1 MDDDATQP
9 ATQLVM
15 DPRRLGDHVSD
26 LEDDDLT
33 DIFCILHP
41 VSLSALNA
49 VTHIGDVAP
58 EHTVSR
64 ASAPIKIRGGPD
76 ITDPNT
82 MDLAEQGLVSRDI
95 ALRLSAKLIDP
106 LAGYTFGRNTQ
117 RCDFVLRYPT
127 VEGTSRISNVHF
139 RIFITIDGIV
149 MIEDQST
156 NGTVVEGK
164 KLRFKDKENDAP
176 HKHTLSHGS
185 LVSLSM
191 NAPDEDLRFV
201 VRIPQR
207 EGIYED
213 IFSQNLADYF
223 ARMSLLRKNRDAQ
236 VKTDVAGQ
244 APDIFAVQ
252 NYPGGNGHG
261 PDQTLINRRP
271 KEWRGGVK
279 YNKSRVIGKG
289 AFATV
294 YMISAK
300 YDGTVYAAKELEKR
314 RFVKNGILDQK
325 VDQEMRIMSSIK
337 HPNIVQYIEHVD
349 WEDHLYIIMD
359 YVPEGD
365 LGSLVSSRGTLSEVS
380 TKTLAKQM
388 FSALKY
394 LHDKGI
400 THRDIKP
407 DNILVQSFD
416 PFHVKLTDF
425 GLSKRIENEDTFMRT
440 FCGTLLYCAPEV
452 YSEYLS
458 YFLDPADIQAQ
469 ARIKS
474 KKFKRYDQ
482 AVDLWSLAGVLFYC
496 LSGSPPYPAKS
507 GTTYQQLLHSIMR
520 GPLDI
525 RPLQLAGVSE
535 EGIDMIKSMLHN
547 QAPYRPSIEELE
559 ESQWINPGSTRQA
572 DVRLEHT
579 ASQLSIQ
586 DQSDSLGTSD
596 EIDLINAMVDT
607 KNLEI
612 PSSFISGDEGSSG
625 NSEKF
630 AVNNTTSNQPRL
642 FGEVNLSA
650 LRSSGVIPQERLN
663 LPLSDTGDN
672 NTAQSS
678 FVNVDAAP
686 LDFESQN
693 NSYQSSILPGQHG
706 NMPPSHLGT
715 GTAPSLLGAESM
727 VGNLAMNSP
736 SPTTV
741 IDVASPQETFT
752 GAVPDFRESMKSL
765 RRQRDPNGDD
775 EPLAKRAKS
784 SRAIDIELS
793 KTVFWDARDR
803 STHHLDYPV
812 MRNSEYQEAKA
823 LAKMYGEEFK
833 HGESVFE
840 TVVGAYRR
848 SASATP
854 EPPTRAQSEPVAAG
868 GPAKLNRDE
877 RGFSEDRAVLPTG
890 SWINGVPSPE
900 ISQYLPGHSKAA
912 KAASK
917 PEEKPVISNDVFQPP
932 HRILAKLVG
941 TSDSVLPNLT
951 LNITSLFT
959 SWGRGFD
966 NKLRH
971 ADRTDNRIPKYAL
984 KLALWQPG
992 TKPSASPPT
1001 DKDNAYA
1008 FYIAT
1013 KASHGIKVNGI
1024 VLPSH
1029 DCRSPQKS
1037 PAKYWGKLQHGDVVD
1052 VWTQDSNSEVVLRF
1066 RFDCFWGESKEPR
1079 RSGQF
1084 FSAMKEG
1091 PLKDELESFC
1101 QWEESAFF
1109 QAKYDAEVK
1118 AKGIKEG
1125 GK

>member
-1 MDDDATQP
+1 MI
-9 ATQLVM
+9 
-15 DPRRLGDHVSD
+15 
-26 LEDDDLT
+26 LT
-33 DIFCILHP
+33 SC
-41 VSLSALNA
+41 
-49 VTHIGDVAP
+49 
-58 EHTVSR
+58 
-64 ASAPIKIRGGPD
+64 
-76 ITDPNT
+76 
-82 MDLAEQGLVSRDI
+82 Q
-95 ALRLSAKLIDP
+95 
-106 LAGYTFGRNTQ
+106 
-117 RCDFVLRYPT
+117 
-127 VEGTSRISNVHF
+127 
-139 RIFITIDGIV
+139 
-149 MIEDQST
+149 
-156 NGTVVEGK
+156 
-164 KLRFKDKENDAP
+164 
-176 HKHTLSHGS
+176 
-185 LVSLSM
+185 
-191 NAPDEDLRFV
+191 
-201 VRIPQR
+201 
-207 EGIYED
+207 
-213 IFSQNLADYF
+213 
-223 ARMSLLRKNRDAQ
+223 
-236 VKTDVAGQ
+236 
-244 APDIFAVQ
+244 
-252 NYPGGNGHG
+252 
-261 PDQTLINRRP
+261 
-271 KEWRGGVK
+271 
-279 YNKSRVIGKG
+279 
-289 AFATV
+289 
-294 YMISAK
+294 
-300 YDGTVYAAKELEKR
+300 
-314 RFVKNGILDQK
+314 
-325 VDQEMRIMSSIK
+325 
-337 HPNIVQYIEHVD
+337 PNIVQYIEHVD

-365 LGSLVSSRGTLSEVS
+365 LGSLVSSRGSLSEGS

-458 YFLDPADIQAQ
+458 YFLDPADVQSQ
-469 ARIKS
+469 ARVKS

-525 RPLQLAGVSE
+525 RPLQHAGVSE
-535 EGIDMIKSMLHN
+535 EGIKVIKSMLHN
-547 QAPYRPSIEELE
+547 QAPYRPSIEDLE
-559 ESQWINPGSTRQA
+559 ESRWLQPDSAQGEPN
-572 DVRLEHT
+572 LEQT

-612 PSSFISGDEGSSG
+612 PSSFISGDDDGSSG
-625 NSEKF
+625 NSDKF
-630 AVNNTTSNQPRL
+630 AQNTTSNQPRL

-663 LPLSDTGDN
+663 LPLSDDDDN
-672 NTAQSS
+672 NDHTAQSS
-678 FVNVDAAP
+678 FVKVNSAP
-686 LDFESQN
+686 IDFESQN
-693 NSYQSSILPGQHG
+693 NFYESSLLPGQQH
-706 NMPPSHLGT
+706 NMPPSFVPGT

-741 IDVASPQETFT
+741 VDVASPQVTFT
-752 GAVPDFRESMKSL
+752 GAVPDFRESMRSL

-793 KTVFWDARDR
+793 KTVFWDARDK
-803 STHHLDYPV
+803 STHHLDYPT
-812 MRNSEYQEAKA
+812 MLNSEYQEAKA
-823 LAKMYGEEFK
+823 LAKMFGEEFK

-840 TVVGAYRR
+840 TVVGQYRR

-868 GPAKLNRDE
+868 APAKLNRDE
-877 RGFSEDRAVLPTG
+877 RGFSEDGAALSTG
-890 SWINGVPSPE
+890 SWVNGVPSAE
-900 ISQYLPGHSKAA
+900 ISQYLPNHSKAA

-917 PEEKPVISNDVFQPP
+917 PEEKAVVTNDVFQPP

-951 LNITSLFT
+951 LSLTSLFT

-971 ADRTDNRIPKYAL
+971 ADKSDIRVPKYAL

-992 TKPSASPPT
+992 TKPSSSPPT
-1001 DKDNAYA
+1001 DKNNGYA

-1029 DCRSPQKS
+1029 ECREPQKS
-1037 PAKYWGKLQHGDVVD
+1037 PSKYWGKLQHGDIVD

-1079 RSGQF
+1079 RDGPAF
-1084 FSAMKEG
+1084 AAMEEG

-1125 GK
+1125 AK

>member
-1 MDDDATQP
+1 M
-9 ATQLVM
+9 
-15 DPRRLGDHVSD
+15 
-26 LEDDDLT
+26 
-33 DIFCILHP
+33 
-41 VSLSALNA
+41 
-49 VTHIGDVAP
+49 
-58 EHTVSR
+58 
-64 ASAPIKIRGGPD
+64 
-76 ITDPNT
+76 
-82 MDLAEQGLVSRDI
+82 
-95 ALRLSAKLIDP
+95 
-106 LAGYTFGRNTQ
+106 
-117 RCDFVLRYPT
+117 
-127 VEGTSRISNVHF
+127 
-139 RIFITIDGIV
+139 
-149 MIEDQST
+149 
-156 NGTVVEGK
+156 
-164 KLRFKDKENDAP
+164 
-176 HKHTLSHGS
+176 
-185 LVSLSM
+185 
-191 NAPDEDLRFV
+191 
-201 VRIPQR
+201 
-207 EGIYED
+207 
-213 IFSQNLADYF
+213 
-223 ARMSLLRKNRDAQ
+223 
-236 VKTDVAGQ
+236 
-244 APDIFAVQ
+244 Q
-252 NYPGGNGHG
+252 NYTGGNGHG
-261 PDQTLINRRP
+261 PDQTLVNRRP
-271 KEWRGGVK
+271 KEWRGGAK

-294 YMISAK
+294 YLISAK

-314 RFVKNGILDQK
+314 RFVKNGIMDQK

-337 HPNIVQYIEHVD
+337 HVSLSSIIAVSVHGTNKRQPNIVQYIEHVD

-365 LGSLVSSRGTLSEVS
+365 LGSLVSARGTLSEGS
-380 TKTLAKQM
+380 AKTLATQM

-458 YFLDPADIQAQ
+458 YFLDPAEMQ
-469 ARIKS
+469 RTKN

-482 AVDLWSLAGVLFYC
+482 AVDLWSLAGVLFYT

-525 RPLQLAGVSE
+525 RPLQHAGVSE
-535 EGIDMIKSMLHN
+535 DGIAVIKSMLHN

-559 ESQWINPGSTRQA
+559 ESRWLQPESVLGGESN
-572 DVRLEHT
+572 LEHT

-596 EIDLINAMVDT
+596 EIDLINAMADT

-612 PSSFISGDEGSSG
+612 PSSFISGDDGSSG

-630 AVNNTTSNQPRL
+630 AHNAASNQPRL

-650 LRSSGVIPQERLN
+650 LRSSGVIAQERLN
-663 LPLSDTGDN
+663 LPLSDDTGDD

-678 FVNVDAAP
+678 FVKVEAAP
-686 LDFESQN
+686 LNFESQN
-693 NSYQSSILPGQHG
+693 NFYESSILPGQHQ
-706 NMPPSHLGT
+706 NMPPSTAGT

-736 SPTTV
+736 SPTTAV
-741 IDVASPQETFT
+741 DVASPQVTFT
-752 GAVPDFRESMKSL
+752 GAVPDFRESMRSL
-765 RRQRDPNGDD
+765 RRQRDPNADE

-803 STHHLDYPV
+803 STHHLDYPI
-812 MRNSEYQEAKA
+812 MMSSEYQEAKA
-823 LAKMYGEEFK
+823 LARMYGEEFK

-840 TVVGAYRR
+840 TVVGAYRK

-854 EPPTRAQSEPVAAG
+854 EPQTRAQSEPVATG

-877 RGFSEDRAVLPTG
+877 RGFSEDGAVLPMG
-890 SWINGVPSPE
+890 SWVNGVPSPE
-900 ISQYLPGHSKAA
+900 ISQYLPGYSKAA
-912 KAASK
+912 KASSK

-941 TSDSVLPNLT
+941 TPDSVLPKLT

-971 ADRTDNRIPKYAL
+971 ADIKDIRVPKYAL

-992 TKPSASPPT
+992 TKPSSSPPT
-1001 DKDNAYA
+1001 DKENAYG

-1013 KASHGIKVNGI
+1013 KASYGIKVNGI

-1029 DCRSPQKS
+1029 ECRSPQTS
-1037 PAKYWGKLQHGDVVD
+1037 PSKYWGRLQHGDIVD

-1079 RSGQF
+1079 QNGQF
-1084 FSAMKEG
+1084 FSAMREG

>member
-1 MDDDATQP
+1 
-9 ATQLVM
+9 
-15 DPRRLGDHVSD
+15 
-26 LEDDDLT
+26 
-33 DIFCILHP
+33 
-41 VSLSALNA
+41 
-49 VTHIGDVAP
+49 
-58 EHTVSR
+58 
-64 ASAPIKIRGGPD
+64 
-76 ITDPNT
+76 
-82 MDLAEQGLVSRDI
+82 
-95 ALRLSAKLIDP
+95 
-106 LAGYTFGRNTQ
+106 
-117 RCDFVLRYPT
+117 
-127 VEGTSRISNVHF
+127 
-139 RIFITIDGIV
+139 
-149 MIEDQST
+149 
-156 NGTVVEGK
+156 
-164 KLRFKDKENDAP
+164 
-176 HKHTLSHGS
+176 
-185 LVSLSM
+185 
-191 NAPDEDLRFV
+191 
-201 VRIPQR
+201 
-207 EGIYED
+207 
-213 IFSQNLADYF
+213 
-223 ARMSLLRKNRDAQ
+223 
-236 VKTDVAGQ
+236 
-244 APDIFAVQ
+244 
-252 NYPGGNGHG
+252 
-261 PDQTLINRRP
+261 
-271 KEWRGGVK
+271 
-279 YNKSRVIGKG
+279 
-289 AFATV
+289 
-294 YMISAK
+294 
-300 YDGTVYAAKELEKR
+300 
-314 RFVKNGILDQK
+314 
-325 VDQEMRIMSSIK
+325 
-337 HPNIVQYIEHVD
+337 
-349 WEDHLYIIMD
+349 MD

-525 RPLQLAGVSE
+525 RPLQHAGVSE
-535 EGIDMIKSMLHN
+535 DCIKVIKSMLHN

-559 ESQWINPGSTRQA
+559 ESQWINPGSTREA

-612 PSSFISGDEGSSG
+612 PSSFISGDDDSSG

-630 AVNNTTSNQPRL
+630 ATNNTTSNQPRL

-663 LPLSDTGDN
+663 LPLSDNTGNDN
-672 NTAQSS
+672 TTQSS

-686 LDFESQN
+686 LDFESQSN
-693 NSYQSSILPGQHG
+693 FYQSSIHPGQHG
-706 NMPPSHLGT
+706 DMPPSTIGT

-741 IDVASPQETFT
+741 IDIASPQETFT

-765 RRQRDPNGDD
+765 RRQRDPNGDE

-784 SRAIDIELS
+784 SRAIDMELS

-803 STHHLDYPV
+803 STHHLDYPI

-868 GPAKLNRDE
+868 GPARLNRDE
-877 RGFSEDRAVLPTG
+877 RGFSEDGAVLPTG
-890 SWINGVPSPE
+890 SWVNGVPSPE

-971 ADRTDNRIPKYAL
+971 GDRTDNRVPKYAL

-992 TKPSASPPT
+992 TQPSASPPT
-1001 DKDNAYA
+1001 DKNNAYG

-1037 PAKYWGKLQHGDVVD
+1037 PAKYWGKLQHGDIVD
-1052 VWTQDSNSEVVLRF
+1052 VWTQDSNSDVVLRF

-1079 RSGQF
+1079 RNGQF

>member
-1 MDDDATQP
+1 M
-9 ATQLVM
+9 
-15 DPRRLGDHVSD
+15 
-26 LEDDDLT
+26 
-33 DIFCILHP
+33 
-41 VSLSALNA
+41 
-49 VTHIGDVAP
+49 
-58 EHTVSR
+58 
-64 ASAPIKIRGGPD
+64 
-76 ITDPNT
+76 
-82 MDLAEQGLVSRDI
+82 
-95 ALRLSAKLIDP
+95 
-106 LAGYTFGRNTQ
+106 
-117 RCDFVLRYPT
+117 
-127 VEGTSRISNVHF
+127 
-139 RIFITIDGIV
+139 
-149 MIEDQST
+149 
-156 NGTVVEGK
+156 
-164 KLRFKDKENDAP
+164 
-176 HKHTLSHGS
+176 
-185 LVSLSM
+185 
-191 NAPDEDLRFV
+191 
-201 VRIPQR
+201 
-207 EGIYED
+207 
-213 IFSQNLADYF
+213 QN
-223 ARMSLLRKNRDAQ
+223 N
-236 VKTDVAGQ
+236 
-244 APDIFAVQ
+244 
-252 NYPGGNGHG
+252 PGGNGHG
-261 PDQTLINRRP
+261 PDQTLISRRP
-271 KEWRGGVK
+271 KEWRGGAK

-300 YDGTVYAAKELEKR
+300 YDGTIYAAKELEKR

-325 VDQEMRIMSSIK
+325 VDQEMRIMSSIR
-337 HPNIVQYIEHVD
+337 HVSLSAIMLTYVDGSNGCQPNIVQYIEHVD

-365 LGSLVSSRGTLSEVS
+365 LGSLVSNRGTLSEVS
-380 TKTLAKQM
+380 AKTLASQM

-394 LHDKGI
+394 LHEKGI

-458 YFLDPADIQAQ
+458 YFLDPADVQ
-469 ARIKS
+469 RTKN

-482 AVDLWSLAGVLFYC
+482 AVDLWSLAGVLFYT

-520 GPLDI
+520 TPLDI
-525 RPLQLAGVSE
+525 RPLQHAGVSE
-535 EGIDMIKSMLHN
+535 DGIRVIKSMLHN

-559 ESQWINPGSTRQA
+559 ESRWLQPESAREEGSN
-572 DVRLEHT
+572 LEHT

-612 PSSFISGDEGSSG
+612 PSSIISGDSGSSG

-630 AVNNTTSNQPRL
+630 AQNTTSNQPRL

-663 LPLSDTGDN
+663 LPLSDDTDN
-672 NTAQSS
+672 DNTVQSS
-678 FVNVDAAP
+678 FVKVESTP

-693 NSYQSSILPGQHG
+693 NFYQSSILLGQDG
-706 NMPPSHLGT
+706 NMPPSVAGT

-736 SPTTV
+736 SPTAV
-741 IDVASPQETFT
+741 VEIASPQVTFT
-752 GAVPDFRESMKSL
+752 GAVPDFRESMRSL

-803 STHHLDYPV
+803 STHHLDYPI
-812 MRNSEYQEAKA
+812 MTNSEYQEAKA
-823 LAKMYGEEFK
+823 LAKMFGEEFK

-840 TVVGAYRR
+840 TVVGVYRR

-868 GPAKLNRDE
+868 AQAKLNRDE
-877 RGFSEDRAVLPTG
+877 RGFSEDGAALPTG
-890 SWINGVPSPE
+890 SWVNGVPSPE
-900 ISQYLPGHSKAA
+900 ISQYLPGYSKAA
-912 KAASK
+912 KTAAIK
-917 PEEKPVISNDVFQPP
+917 AGEKPVVSNDVFQPP

-941 TSDSVLPNLT
+941 TPDSILPNLT

-971 ADRTDNRIPKYAL
+971 ADKTDNRVPKYAL

-992 TKPSASPPT
+992 TKTSSSPPT
-1001 DKDNAYA
+1001 EKDNAYA

-1024 VLPSH
+1024 ALPSH

-1037 PAKYWGKLQHGDVVD
+1037 PSKYWGRLQHGDVVD
-1052 VWTQDSNSEVVLRF
+1052 VWSQDSNSNVVLRF

-1079 RSGQF
+1079 RNGQF
-1084 FSAMKEG
+1084 FSVMSEG
-1091 PLKDELESFC
+1091 PLRDELESFC

>member
-407 DNILVQSFD
+407 DNILVQGFD

-693 NSYQSSILPGQHG
+693 NFYQSSILPEQHG
-706 NMPPSHLGT
+706 NMPPSLLGT

-941 TSDSVLPNLT
+941 TSDS
-951 LNITSLFT
+951 
-959 SWGRGFD
+959 
-966 NKLRH
+966 
-971 ADRTDNRIPKYAL
+971 
-984 KLALWQPG
+984 PG
-992 TKPSASPPT
+992 TKPSACPPT

-1079 RSGQF
+1079 RNGQF